1 MQFDGVDDKIEITET
16 TNLAIDDNMSFFLW
30 FKNQDSNSPP
40 SAALAGKSDVG
51 VTEGWRLRSESTTHL
66 AIVLWSASNDIN
78 GHGHWE
84 PTGFNDIGFD
94 TWNHVGF
101 TYEGGTIT
109 AYWNGSQVD
118 QDVATRGYIDYGN
131 GATLTFGKVHTRW
144 FTGLLDDIR
153 LYDRVLAP
161 SEVQDLYSAEWNASL
176 PIQIVGSGVKS
187 IHAWGSRAH
196 FIKEDNSLWAMGLN
210 QNGQLGIGN
219 KTTQYSPVQVLT
231 TYQMQPKDLTINV
244 GTGGTANGQGTFDL
258 NATATL
264 VATPSNGYVFAGWA
278 GDFISSDANTTL
290 VMSANYEVNATF
302 SPDTGDDDG
311 DGLTNYEEWV
321 TYTTDAN
328 DSDSDGDGLTDG
340 VEVNGSTD
348 PNLAD
353 TDGDGVDDR
362 WEMLDGT
369 DPNDV
374 NSTLLISVA
383 GGGTHTH
390 VVKSDGSLWS
400 VGRNNYGQL
409 GDGTTTDRTEFVKIE
424 DTGVVAVDAG
434 ENFSLYLKTDGSLWG
449 IGINSNGQLGD
460 GGLSANYSSA
470 FEIQNTGV
478 VNFSAGQ
485 HHSTFVKSDGSLWV
499 MGDNAYGQLG
509 DGTTTDRTSPI
520 QIESGGVV
528 RATAGARHTQ
538 YLKSDGDLWAM
549 GENGSGQLGDGTGT
563 DSNVS
568 VETLASSVSEFE
580 SGYYHNF
587 FKKEDG
593 SLWAMGGNW
602 WGHLGD
608 GTTSARTS
616 PVQIYASGISD
627 FGIGKE
633 HTYFLLEDG
642 SLWTTG
648 YNGHGQLG
656 DGSTTNRTSP
666 VKVVDDS
673 VMQVF
678 GGGNSSYFL
687 KKDRSLWAMGDNDTY
702 GHLGD
707 GTTTDRN
714 TPVQIFSGAEMNPK
728 TLTLN
733 AGTGGAVT
741 GTATFDY
748 NTTAT
753 LVATPSNGYVFAGW
767 VGDLSSSDANTTLV
781 MSANYEVN
789 ATFSPDTGDD
799 DGDGLTNYEEWVTY
813 TTDANDSDSDDDGLT
828 DGVEVNGSTD
838 PNLADTDGDG
848 VDDRWEMLDG
858 TDPNDAYF

>member
-1 MQFDGVDDKIEITET
+1 
-16 TNLAIDDNMSFFLW
+16 
-30 FKNQDSNSPP
+30 
-40 SAALAGKSDVG
+40 
-51 VTEGWRLRSESTTHL
+51 
-66 AIVLWSASNDIN
+66 
-78 GHGHWE
+78 
-84 PTGFNDIGFD
+84 
-94 TWNHVGF
+94 
-101 TYEGGTIT
+101 
-109 AYWNGSQVD
+109 
-118 QDVATRGYIDYGN
+118 
-131 GATLTFGKVHTRW
+131 
-144 FTGLLDDIR
+144 
-153 LYDRVLAP
+153 
-161 SEVQDLYSAEWNASL
+161 
-176 PIQIVGSGVKS
+176 
-187 IHAWGSRAH
+187 
-196 FIKEDNSLWAMGLN
+196 
-210 QNGQLGIGN
+210 
-219 KTTQYSPVQVLT
+219 
-231 TYQMQPKDLTINV
+231 
-244 GTGGTANGQGTFDL
+244 
-258 NATATL
+258 
-264 VATPSNGYVFAGWA
+264 
-278 GDFISSDANTTL
+278 
-290 VMSANYEVNATF
+290 
-302 SPDTGDDDG
+302 
-311 DGLTNYEEWV
+311 
-321 TYTTDAN
+321 
-328 DSDSDGDGLTDG
+328 
-340 VEVNGSTD
+340 
-348 PNLAD
+348 
-353 TDGDGVDDR
+353 
-362 WEMLDGT
+362 
-369 DPNDV
+369 
-374 NSTLLISVA
+374 
-383 GGGTHTH
+383 
-390 VVKSDGSLWS
+390 
-400 VGRNNYGQL
+400 
-409 GDGTTTDRTEFVKIE
+409 
-424 DTGVVAVDAG
+424 
-434 ENFSLYLKTDGSLWG
+434 
-449 IGINSNGQLGD
+449 
-460 GGLSANYSSA
+460 
-470 FEIQNTGV
+470 
-478 VNFSAGQ
+478 
-485 HHSTFVKSDGSLWV
+485 
-499 MGDNAYGQLG
+499 
-509 DGTTTDRTSPI
+509 
-520 QIESGGVV
+520 
-528 RATAGARHTQ
+528 
-538 YLKSDGDLWAM
+538 M

-733 AGTGGAVT
+733 AGSGGAVT

-799 DGDGLTNYEEWVTY
+799 DGDGLTNYDEWVTY
-813 TTDANDSDSDDDGLT
+813 TTDANDSDSDGDGLT
-828 DGVEVNGSTD
+828 DAEEVSIGLDPNTANISLMEFFANRQNNARSEGNSSGIAWVQANPGKYGYFSEAEVNASGASNYAIGLNEGNMSGITWVQANPSLYGYFTESEVNASQIAKYESGFVEGNTTGSLLVEVEIEKLEMQTVSLAQSELDAEKGGRAEAIATVQAEFALEKLSFLPYEQEMIKSIPHAVGWFHLQEIGWMWTSPEVFPHLYLLDDQGSGKWLYFD
-838 PNLADTDGDG
+838 PDTHPA
-848 VDDRWEMLDG
+848 V
-858 TDPNDAYF
+858 PYFDHAENKWINIFE